1 MKKHYIIL
9 IAIVAIILVGA
20 NDGFAQKK
28 ALLRRFVPKK
38 GPGAGVSV
46 GIMFPALE
54 EVNEH
59 AEAMGLEP
67 MEDGIV
73 LWGGTFR
80 YAFSRKVQ
88 IGYYGT
94 FGKECTESVFDD
106 NSVKSLKVQV
116 QTHLATVAYKFYR
129 DDWDIT
135 IGANGGYYYA
145 KLLKEISS
153 DVYQGDSGDPNIDYY
168 TFRSELAG
176 GTLGGC
182 GFLGVKY
189 RYNPLFAIGT
199 DVGYQYANIDLK
211 QAGKTI
217 DHAPEMELSGIRL
230 RMSVDLHY

>member
-1 MKKHYIIL
+1 MKKHYIVL
-9 IAIVAIILVGA
+9 IAILAIMFVWA
-20 NDGFAQKK
+20 NSGVAQKR
-28 ALLRRFVPKK
+28 ALLRRFVPEK

-54 EVNEH
+54 EVNDH

-80 YAFSRKVQ
+80 YAFSRKFQ
-88 IGYYGT
+88 IGYYGA

-106 NSVKSLKVQV
+106 NIVKSLTLNVH
-116 QTHLATVAYKFYR
+116 THLATVVYKFYR
-129 DDWDIT
+129 EDWDVT

-145 KLLKEISS
+145 ELLREISS
-153 DVYQGDSGDPNIDYY
+153 DVYQEDSGDPNIDYY
-168 TFRSELAG
+168 TFRSQLAG

-189 RYNPLFAIGT
+189 RYNPLFAIGM
-199 DVGYQYANIDLK
+199 DLGYQYANIELN

-217 DHAPEMELSGIRL
+217 DQAPEMDLSGIRL